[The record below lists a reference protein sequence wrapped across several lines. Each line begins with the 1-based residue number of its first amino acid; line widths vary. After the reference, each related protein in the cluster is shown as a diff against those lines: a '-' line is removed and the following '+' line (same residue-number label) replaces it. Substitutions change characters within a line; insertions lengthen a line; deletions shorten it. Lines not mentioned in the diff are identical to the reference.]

1 MQVRPM
7 HRLQA
12 VKFIYYFI
20 NRHLIFNTVL
30 YVLSLVTYS
39 LFLALVLFQLWLK
52 GLWRHVHG

>member
-1 MQVRPM
+1 M

-20 NRHLIFNTVL
+20 NRHLISNTVL
-30 YVLSLVTYS
+30 YVLSLVTYI